1 MITGEDDRSEWARK
15 FLHPDD
21 IDEIQWKSDRFI
33 AFEQPAIH
41 MSLDL
46 TINESIRLCRQWDV
60 AKDGDG
66 DAQKQFLDALN
77 GAMEYVAQCLDD
89 MGIDYEGEFIDEDWT
104 EDDDQ
109 TD

>member
-104 EDDDQ
+104 EEDEE
-109 TD
+109 

>member
-1 MITGEDDRSEWARK
+1 MTGEDDRSEWARK

-33 AFEQPAIH
+33 AFEQPAIS
-41 MSLDL
+41 MSIEL
-46 TINESIRLCRQWDV
+46 TINESIRLCRQWDL

-89 MGIDYEGEFIDEDWT
+89 MGIDYEGEFMDEDWT
-104 EDDDQ
+104 EDDE